1 MLDKAEMK
9 DIMGVG
15 KWDQLD
21 SQDDFLDG
29 EEELEE
35 EYNEIKA
42 NV

>member
-1 MLDKAEMK
+1 
-9 DIMGVG
+9 
-15 KWDQLD
+15 LD

-42 NV
+42 NVYKDIQGTESLI